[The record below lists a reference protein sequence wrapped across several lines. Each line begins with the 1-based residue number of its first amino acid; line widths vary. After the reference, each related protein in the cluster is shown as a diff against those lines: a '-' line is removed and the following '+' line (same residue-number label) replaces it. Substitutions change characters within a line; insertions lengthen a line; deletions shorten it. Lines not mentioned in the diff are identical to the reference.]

1 MAIFKKY
8 EKSDRK
14 NRKREVNMKT
24 RYFKTNQEYFNF
36 INKYKN
42 RLTKCVVSI
51 KPNKI
56 KVQYEV

>member
-1 MAIFKKY
+1 
-8 EKSDRK
+8 
-14 NRKREVNMKT
+14 MKT
-24 RYFKTNQEYFNF
+24 RYFKNNKEYFNF

-51 KPNKI
+51 KLNKI

>member
-1 MAIFKKY
+1 MVIFKKY
-8 EKSDRK
+8 EKSNRK
-14 NRKREVNMKT
+14 NRKRGVNMKT
-24 RYFKTNQEYFNF
+24 RYFKTSQEYFNF

-51 KPNKI
+51 KPSKI

>member
-1 MAIFKKY
+1 
-8 EKSDRK
+8 
-14 NRKREVNMKT
+14 MKT
-24 RYFKTNQEYFNF
+24 RYFKNSKEYFSF

>member
-1 MAIFKKY
+1 MVIFKKY
-8 EKSDRK
+8 KKSDRK
-14 NRKREVNMKT
+14 NRKRGVNMKT
-24 RYFKTNQEYFNF
+24 RYFKTNQEYFSF

>member
-1 MAIFKKY
+1 MAVFKTN
-8 EKSDRK
+8 EKSNGK
-14 NRKREVNMKT
+14 SRKRGVNMKT
-24 RYFKTNQEYFNF
+24 RYFKNNKEYFNF

>member
-1 MAIFKKY
+1 MVIFKKY

-14 NRKREVNMKT
+14 NRKRGVNMKT

-36 INKYKN
+36 INKYRN

>member
-1 MAIFKKY
+1 MVIFKEY
-8 EKSDRK
+8 EKS
-14 NRKREVNMKT
+14 NRKSGKRGVNMKT
-24 RYFKTNQEYFNF
+24 RYFKNNKEYFNF

-51 KPNKI
+51 KPNNI

>member
-14 NRKREVNMKT
+14 NRKRGVNMKT
-24 RYFKTNQEYFNF
+24 RYFKTSQEYFNF

>member
-1 MAIFKKY
+1 MVVFKKH

-14 NRKREVNMKT
+14 NRKRGVNMKT

-36 INKYKN
+36 INKYKEQFV
-42 RLTKCVVSI
+42 KCVVSI
-51 KPNKI
+51 KPSKI

>member
-1 MAIFKKY
+1 
-8 EKSDRK
+8 
-14 NRKREVNMKT
+14 MKT

-42 RLTKCVVSI
+42 RLTKCIVSI
-51 KPNKI
+51 KPSKI

>member
-1 MAIFKKY
+1 MVIFKKY
-8 EKSDRK
+8 EKSNKK
-14 NRKREVNMKT
+14 NRKRGVNMKT
-24 RYFKTNQEYFNF
+24 KYFKTNQEYFNF

-42 RLTKCVVSI
+42 RLTKCIVSI

>member
-1 MAIFKKY
+1 MVIFKKY
-8 EKSDRK
+8 EKSDGK
-14 NRKREVNMKT
+14 SRKRGVNMKT
-24 RYFKTNQEYFNF
+24 RYFKTNQEYFSF

-42 RLTKCVVSI
+42 RLAKCVVSI

>member
-1 MAIFKKY
+1 MVVFKKY

-14 NRKREVNMKT
+14 SRKRGVNMKT
-24 RYFKTNQEYFNF
+24 RYFKTSQEYFNF

-51 KPNKI
+51 KPSKI

>member
-1 MAIFKKY
+1 
-8 EKSDRK
+8 
-14 NRKREVNMKT
+14 MKT
-24 RYFKTNQEYFNF
+24 RYFKTNQEYFSF

-42 RLTKCVVSI
+42 RLTKCIVSI